1 MKPISVHVA
10 EDHYQSFKTLAA
22 LRNRPVAELI
32 REAMAAYLK
41 RESRTPRSV
50 LDIPPHPSGR
60 MLRRWSRSELFDEM
74 LDP

>member
-10 EDHYQSFKTLAA
+10 EDHYRSFKVLATL
-22 LRNRPVAELI
+22 RGRPVAELI

-50 LDIPPHPSGR
+50 LDLPPHTSGR
-60 MLRRWSRSELFDEM
+60 MLRSWTRSELYDEM
-74 LDP
+74 LEP